1 MVDNNEIK
9 EFVENVISKAF
20 DKVQRAYDNHK
31 EYDAKKDS
39 VSVSYEDTAIVFP
52 MYGEHINLND
62 KTRISEQELRFAFVE
77 AFNEENKDKKYY
89 YSVETPTNS
98 KYLFKGKNTPRIIPR
113 NKKGGKSGQFDLVIH
128 DSNMNRRCLIE
139 FKAGSPSEKG
149 IKKDFLKLANK
160 NENKDGTD
168 VQHYFIHMVT
178 EYNVSKIEG
187 VLQAA
192 AGVLKHA
199 KETQKEIESVNYILY
214 SLNENDNTQIAKD
227 FSSNGEIGAIVKKKG
242 IFLHWY
248 DEQTKEI
255 CSHTLFNI
263 GTKY

>member
-98 KYLFKGKNTPRIIPR
+98 KYLFKGKNTPRIISR
-113 NKKGGKSGQFDLVIH
+113 NKSGGKSGQFDLVIH
-128 DSNMNRRCLIE
+128 DSNLKRVCLIE
-139 FKAGSPSEKG
+139 FKAGNPGERDF
-149 IKKDFLKLANK
+149 KKDLLKLANP
-160 NENKDGTD
+160 NEDVDKTD
-168 VQHYFIHMVT
+168 RLRYFIHLV
-178 EYNVSKIEG
+178 
-187 VLQAA
+187 
-192 AGVLKHA
+192 
-199 KETQKEIESVNYILY
+199 
-214 SLNENDNTQIAKD
+214 END
-227 FSSNGEIGAIVKKKG
+227 FSSYEKIRNVRNWLPSANGLSSSKEVRYVCYS
-242 IFLHWY
+242 L
-248 DEQTKEI
+248 EQRGKI
-255 CSHTLFNI
+255 LD
-263 GTKY
+263 KYLSEF